1 MKKWWVIIAGI
12 LSYVIGI
19 GMYMSNRIM
28 FMKKKEDAFIQNR
41 EIEAKRFSIKEFE
54 ALPRTELLIPSPEGY
69 SLKCVLIEPYD
80 TKKWIIICHGVT
92 ENKINSFKYADMFMK
107 LGFNAV
113 IYDHRRHGES
123 GGKTSSY
130 GHYEK
135 FDLQAVIAEVK
146 KRKGKDIML
155 GIHGESMGA
164 VTTLL
169 YAGMLEDAADFY
181 IVDCP
186 FSNFEEQI
194 EHQMSQEVPVPS
206 WAVFPIGRAFIK
218 LRDGYWTSE
227 VSPIDYVNNIQ
238 KPVLFIHS
246 EPDRFIPA
254 SMTQALYEQKRGPK
268 QLYLAKKG
276 AHAQSYNENP
286 EEYEAQ
292 IKLFLETYV
301 YDKEEGA

>member
-41 EIEAKRFSIKEFE
+41 EIEAKRFSAKEFE
-54 ALPRTELLIPSPEGY
+54 ALSRTELLVPSPEGY
-69 SLKCVLIEPYD
+69 SLKCVLIEPHT

-146 KRKGKDIML
+146 KRKGNDIML

-194 EHQMSQEVPVPS
+194 KHQMSQEVPVPS

-238 KPVLFIHS
+238 KPILFIHS

-268 QLYLAKKG
+268 QIYLAKKG

-286 EEYEAQ
+286 EEYRAQ
-292 IKLFLETYV
+292 IELFLETYV
-301 YDKEEGA
+301 YNKEEGA

>member
-19 GMYMSNRIM
+19 GIYMSNRIM

-41 EIEAKRFSIKEFE
+41 EIEAKRFSVKEFE

-69 SLKCVLIEPYD
+69 SLKCVLIEPHN

-146 KRKGKDIML
+146 KRKGNDIML

-194 EHQMSQEVPVPS
+194 KHQMSQKVPVPS

-238 KPVLFIHS
+238 KPILFIHS

-286 EEYEAQ
+286 GEYRVQ
-292 IKLFLETYV
+292 IKLFLQTYV

>member
-69 SLKCVLIEPYD
+69 SLKCVLIEPHN

-146 KRKGKDIML
+146 KRKGNDIML

-194 EHQMSQEVPVPS
+194 KHQMSQEVPVPS

-254 SMTQALYEQKRGPK
+254 SMTQALYEQKQGPK

-286 EEYEAQ
+286 EEYKAK

-301 YDKEEGA
+301 YDKEEGT

>member
-28 FMKKKEDAFIQNR
+28 FIKKKEDAFIQNR

-69 SLKCVLIEPYD
+69 SLKCVLIEPHD
-80 TKKWIIICHGVT
+80 TKNWIVICHGVT
-92 ENKINSFKYADMFMK
+92 ENKINSFKYADIFMK

-146 KRKGKDIML
+146 KRKGNDIML

-194 EHQMSQEVPVPS
+194 KHQMSQEVPVPS

-254 SMTQALYEQKRGPK
+254 SMTQALYEQKRGSK

-286 EEYEAQ
+286 EEYKAQ
-292 IKLFLETYV
+292 IKLFLQTYV

>member
-54 ALPRTELLIPSPEGY
+54 ALPRTELLVPSPEGY
-69 SLKCVLIEPYD
+69 SLKCVLIEPYG

-146 KRKGKDIML
+146 KRKGNNIML

-238 KPVLFIHS
+238 KPILFIHS

-268 QLYLAKKG
+268 QIYLAKKG

-286 EEYEAQ
+286 EEYRAQ